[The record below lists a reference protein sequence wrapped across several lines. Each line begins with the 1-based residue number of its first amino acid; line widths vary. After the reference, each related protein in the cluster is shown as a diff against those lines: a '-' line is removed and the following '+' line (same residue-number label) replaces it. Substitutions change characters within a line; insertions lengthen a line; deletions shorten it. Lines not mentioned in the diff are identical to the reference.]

1 MSRLKII
8 LALMLILVV
17 LLFFGYGGGE
27 YLTFSAIKSA
37 QQTLLGFVADA
48 PALSFLGFAL
58 IYIIVTALSLPG
70 AAVLTL
76 LAGGLFGL

>member
-48 PALSFLGFAL
+48 
-58 IYIIVTALSLPG
+58 
-70 AAVLTL
+70 
-76 LAGGLFGL
+76 